1 MFILKGLNCKYLH
14 FIGNLFLL
22 QSFSGDLS
30 EVIYEVLSMETSGE
44 LDRSLLNLNL
54 NLSSLI
60 QSPSITSI
68 DTLTPKEE
76 YHSGQFI

>member
-1 MFILKGLNCKYLH
+1 M
-14 FIGNLFLL
+14 